1 MAAFRQLAEMLLL
14 LLRGTRGSVGMRF
27 DVVAFGWLRTGAQ
40 FQLGMKRLIE
50 QYEDLMT
57 RVRAA
62 GQG

>member
-1 MAAFRQLAEMLLL
+1 
-14 LLRGTRGSVGMRF
+14 MRF